1 MRVSTTILSFVAAT
15 SVTLS
20 PAFAQGHGA
29 SGKPPASVKSTSSG
43 KPVTTTTHSTGKPTT
58 SGKPVATTT
67 RSAGK
72 PTTTGKPVTTTTH
85 STGKPTTSGKPVAT
99 TTQVKGK
106 PATTGK
112 PTKTTSGKP
121 TATTTTTT
129 SSSGSTSKHTG
140 STTTTTTVSGT
151 TATPLNPIAAKIASK
166 PNLSTKIN
174 GMLPIDPVTGVKMTL
189 DAASMGFK
197 NQGQFI
203 AALHVSQNLG
213 ISFTELKSHMVT
225 VTPGVAGQP
234 ATATQT
240 GSLGQAIQASKK
252 TANVTTEVERAE
264 AQASA
269 DLQSVNSTSTATTS
283 GSTQTKK
290 KNTTPPPTTTGR
302 GGW

>member
-1 MRVSTTILSFVAAT
+1 MRVSATILSFVAAT
-15 SVTLS
+15 SVALS

-29 SGKPPASVKSTSSG
+29 SGKPASPKAATSG

-58 SGKPVATTT
+58 TGKPVATT
-67 RSAGK
+67 AQ
-72 PTTTGKPVTTTTH
+72 
-85 STGKPTTSGKPVAT
+85 A
-99 TTQVKGK
+99 KGK

-112 PTKTTSGKP
+112 PTKPTSGKP
-121 TATTTTTT
+121 ATATTTTST
-129 SSSGSTSKHTG
+129 SSSTSKHSGATST
-140 STTTTTTVSGT
+140 STTTTTTASGS

-234 ATATQT
+234 TTATQT
-240 GSLGQAIQASKK
+240 GSLGQAIQASKR

-269 DLQSVNSTSTATTS
+269 DLQAASTSITTTS
-283 GSTQTKK
+283 GSTSNKK
-290 KNTTPPPTTTGR
+290 KNTTTPPTTGR

>member
-1 MRVSTTILSFVAAT
+1 MRVSATILSFVAAT
-15 SVTLS
+15 FFALS
-20 PAFAQGHGA
+20 PAFAQGHSSSA
-29 SGKPPASVKSTSSG
+29 KPASSG
-43 KPVTTTTHSTGKPTT
+43 KPVTTTTHSTGKPTST
-58 SGKPVATTT
+58 GKPVATTT
-67 RSAGK
+67 HTTGK
-72 PTTTGKPVTTTTH
+72 PTTTGKPVTTTTQ
-85 STGKPTTSGKPVAT
+85 T
-99 TTQVKGK
+99 KGK

-112 PTKTTSGKP
+112 PVTTTTQTKGKP
-121 TATTTTTT
+121 ATTGNAAKSTTGKPTSTATTTA

-140 STTTTTTVSGT
+140 STSTSTTTTASGSPT
-151 TATPLNPIAAKIASK
+151 TPLNPIAAKIASK

-213 ISFTELKSHMVT
+213 IPFTELKSHMVT

-264 AQASA
+264 TQASA
-269 DLQSVNSTSTATTS
+269 DLQSASSTSTITTS

-290 KNTTPPPTTTGR
+290 KNTTPPPTTTTGR
-302 GGW
+302 GGR

>member
-1 MRVSTTILSFVAAT
+1 MRVPATILSFVAAT
-15 SVTLS
+15 SVALS
-20 PAFAQGHGA
+20 PAFAQGHGS
-29 SGKPPASVKSTSSG
+29 SGKPASSG

-58 SGKPVATTT
+58 TGKPVATTT
-67 RSAGK
+67 HTTGK
-72 PTTTGKPVTTTTH
+72 PTTTGKPVTTTTQ
-85 STGKPTTSGKPVAT
+85 TKGKPTTT
-99 TTQVKGK
+99 
-106 PATTGK
+106 TTGK
-112 PTKTTSGKP
+112 PAKSTTGKP
-121 TATTTTTT
+121 AATTVTTT
-129 SSSGSTSKHTG
+129 STTGSTSKHSGSTST
-140 STTTTTTVSGT
+140 STTTTVPGSPT
-151 TATPLNPIAAKIASK
+151 TPLNPIAAKIASK

-234 ATATQT
+234 TTATQT
-240 GSLGQAIQASKK
+240 GSLGQAIQASKR

-264 AQASA
+264 AQASV
-269 DLQSVNSTSTATTS
+269 DLQSASSTPITTTS
-283 GSTQTKK
+283 GSTQNKK
-290 KNTTPPPTTTGR
+290 KNTTTPPTTGR